1 MSTTPD
7 SEALVRFLA
16 TSLVDDP
23 DSVDVVKKVSGE
35 SVTYEISLN
44 PDDVGKVIGR
54 QGRVIKAIRT
64 VVRAAASV
72 NGEHVDVEVLG

>member
-1 MSTTPD
+1 MSKTPD

-23 DSVDVVKKVSGE
+23 DSVDVVKKTSGD